1 MTETNSKRTLLA
13 VFAHPDDESFGSGGT
28 LALTAADGY
37 NVVLACATRGEAG
50 EIADPALATPETLAE
65 VRAGELQEAADALG
79 ISELIF
85 LGYRDSGMAGTPE
98 NEDPRAYVQAD
109 EDEVV
114 AKLVGIIRRLKPE
127 ALVTFDPNGGYGHPD
142 HMAASRHTL
151 AAVQAAGDA
160 DRFPDEGEPWKPSR
174 LFYVVF
180 PISRLVEMRDA
191 MKALGQDTSRYD
203 TRIEQGM
210 GWADDDVH
218 MATDVSPTIEAKWKA
233 LRVHRT
239 QHGTFWLFS
248 RIPEAD
254 AKSLLSR
261 EFFSQIWPEPE
272 SGLSLKHFFDG
283 L

>member
-1 MTETNSKRTLLA
+1 M
-13 VFAHPDDESFGSGGT
+13 P
-28 LALTAADGY
+28 
-37 NVVLACATRGEAG
+37 
-50 EIADPALATPETLAE
+50 E

-98 NEDPRAYVQAD
+98 NEDPHAFVQAS

-114 AKLVGIIRRLKPE
+114 AKLVGIIRRVRPE
-127 ALVTFDPNGGYGHPD
+127 VVMTFDPGGGYGHPD

-151 AAVQAAGDA
+151 TAVQAAGDGNKY
-160 DRFPDEGEPWKPSR
+160 PNEGEPWQPSR

-180 PISRLVEMRDA
+180 PISRFVEMRDT
-191 MKALGQDTSRYD
+191 MRALGQDTSRYD
-203 TRIEQGM
+203 RRIEEGH
-210 GWADDDVH
+210 GWADEDVH
-218 MATDVSPTIEAKWKA
+218 ITMDVSSSIEAKWTA

-248 RIPEAD
+248 QIPEAD
-254 AKSLLSR
+254 AKRLLSR
-261 EFFSQIWPEPE
+261 EFFAQIWPAPAP
-272 SGLSLKHFFDG
+272 GLRLKHLFDG